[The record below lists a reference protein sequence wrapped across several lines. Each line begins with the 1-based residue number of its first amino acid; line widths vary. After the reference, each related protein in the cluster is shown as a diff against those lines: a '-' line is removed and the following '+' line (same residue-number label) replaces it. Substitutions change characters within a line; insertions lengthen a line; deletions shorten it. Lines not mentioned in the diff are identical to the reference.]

1 MTLAMRA
8 IAAPAFIA
16 ILAGCAGGGASLTQ
30 RDGSAAAA
38 SGFVRFTLAV
48 PKAGVGAQGYRRHA
62 RDVSPATASVV
73 LTLATVNG
81 APPATAQPPAVIDI
95 LPTSPSCTLIASG
108 DLLSCSVT
116 LSGPAGTDVF
126 TGTAYSDF
134 DGKGA
139 ALSSGSA
146 TATVVAGQT
155 VTAPLTLNGIIAGV
169 VLSVPATTLPLGF
182 VATFHLFV
190 IATDASGS
198 AIIGSD
204 PYSAP
209 LTFVVHDPSDA
220 TTLASTTINGP
231 TSTIAGTYD
240 GTGPGA
246 TTATVSISA
255 SGAGVP
261 AAAIVPATFTADD
274 ERGWTSG
281 AKATFAGTTTSQ
293 IVPAT
298 GTPPPATTT
307 GTAVTSTIATRA
319 SFNGQTGLVDA
330 HQVET
335 DTPSGSSSSTT
346 TTTDYYYA
354 FAGLSSNVA
363 TIDFLGSSAVNA
375 YGSTQVITENGTDIY
390 DELPETKGN
399 TWSQPGVYS
408 SIYVAKGADPNPSQT
423 YSASTGSY
431 EYDDTFSNRDSSSAT
446 ANADGTGSYSYQDS
460 ADGQNRTWS
469 IGAVTQVSG
478 SNVIPITE
486 TVTAIGGAQTTSTTN
501 VPDWYPGGVFPQ
513 PPFSDTFTVAGSVAI
528 PVACDVPAALA
539 TTAVE
544 TDESYSILDP
554 VIGDILTIARRS
566 FVAAGLGRVC
576 LISSST
582 EQVYYAIGNAANPAL
597 PTGAVF
603 IGTLLYTARTQSV
616 SGMQTYARS
625 GAAPAAV
632 KGSKR

>member
-1 MTLAMRA
+1 MSLATRA
-8 IAAPAFIA
+8 LAALTFIA
-16 ILAGCAGGGASLTQ
+16 ILAGCAGGGASL
-30 RDGSAAAA
+30 RPGGASGAAAV
-38 SGFVRFTLAV
+38 GFVRFTLAV
-48 PKAGVGAQGYRRHA
+48 PKANVGTQGYRRHP

-81 APPATAQPPAVIDI
+81 TPPAAAQPPAVIDI

-108 DLLSCSVT
+108 NLLSCSVT

-204 PYSAP
+204 PYAAP
-209 LTFVVHDPSDA
+209 LTLAVHDPSNA
-220 TTLASTTINGP
+220 TTLASTTISGP
-231 TSTIAGTYD
+231 TSSIAGTYD

-293 IVPAT
+293 IVPVT
-298 GTPPPATTT
+298 GTPPPATITD
-307 GTAVTSTIATRA
+307 TAVTSTIATRA

-335 DTPSGSSSSTT
+335 DTPSGSSSSTSA
-346 TTTDYYYA
+346 TTDYYYA
-354 FAGLSSNVA
+354 FGGPSSIS
-363 TIDFLGSSAVNA
+363 TIDFLGSSAVNS

-390 DELPETKGN
+390 DELPETQGN

-408 SIYVAKGADPNPSQT
+408 STYVAKGADPNPSQT

-431 EYDDTFSNRDSSSAT
+431 EYDDTFSNRDTSSAT
-446 ANADGTGSYSYQDS
+446 GNDDGSGLYSYQDS
-460 ADGQNRTWS
+460 ADGQNRSWS
-469 IGAVTQVSG
+469 IGTVTQVSG
-478 SNVIPITE
+478 SNVIPVTE
-486 TVTAIGGAQTTSTTN
+486 TITAIGGAQTTSTTN

-513 PPFSDTFTVAGSVAI
+513 PPFSDTFTVVGGVAI
-528 PVACDVPAALA
+528 PAACNVPAALA

-566 FVAAGLGRVC
+566 FVSSGLGRVC

-582 EQVYYAIGNAANPAL
+582 EQVYYAIGNAANPSL

-603 IGTLLYTARTQSV
+603 IGTLLYTAKTQSV

-625 GAAPAAV
+625 GAAPGAV